1 MRGTR
6 PRRRLLAAL
15 IAVSAAIAT
24 VVAPWGSATAADT
37 EQAISATVD
46 LVKVNKVGGITVS
59 GSLDCTEQVAAL
71 YGGDV
76 ESIPEDTMVV
86 VNMDWTALQY
96 VGKNRTVFAEY
107 DSGIA
112 SICYTNMDP
121 SLFPDWVDLE
131 APYSWDTRYAYP
143 VGTVQWVYSRDGKF
157 AAGPIHIE
165 LYSYGSLSVY
175 EESDPPGNG
184 GWVDYYLYDFSGW
197 NLRAT
202 KVR

>member
-1 MRGTR
+1 M
-6 PRRRLLAAL
+6 AAL
-15 IAVSAAIAT
+15 VAVSAAIASA
-24 VVAPWGSATAADT
+24 VAPSGVATAADT
-37 EQAISATVD
+37 EQAIYATVD
-46 LVKVNKVGGITVS
+46 LVQVNRMGGITVS
-59 GSLDCTEQVAAL
+59 GSLDCTEQVAAI
-71 YGGDV
+71 YGGAAN
-76 ESIPEDTMVV
+76 IPLDTMVL
-86 VNMDWTALQY
+86 VNMNWDALQY
-96 VGKNRTVFAEY
+96 VGKNKTVFAEY

-112 SICYTNMDP
+112 SICYTNLDP
-121 SLFPDWVDLE
+121 SLFPDWVDLV

-165 LYSYGSLSVY
+165 LTASGGLSVY

-184 GWVDYYLYDFSGW
+184 EWFDYYLYDFSGW

>member
-1 MRGTR
+1 MRGTC

-15 IAVSAAIAT
+15 VAVSAAVAT
-24 VVAPWGSATAADT
+24 VVAPSGSATAADT

-46 LVKVNKVGGITVS
+46 LVQVNRAGGITVS
-59 GSLDCTEQVAAL
+59 GSLDCTDQVAAI
-71 YGGDV
+71 YGGTGN
-76 ESIPEDTMVV
+76 IPDDTLVM
-86 VNMDWTALQY
+86 VNMNWDALQY
-96 VGKNRTVFAEY
+96 VGKNKTVFAEY

-121 SLFPDWVDLE
+121 SLFPDWVDLD

-165 LYSYGSLSVY
+165 LTANGSLSVY
-175 EESDPPGNG
+175 EESDPPGDG
-184 GWVDYYLYDFSGW
+184 QWVDYYLYDFSGW